1 MYMVKDKTVRITDA
15 RKRLAHQLPDP
26 TIALAGSLKMCIRD
40 RISSFTGEAAMD
52 TESRRE
58 AAAIRYTDGERP
70 GDSNGGETGDRAD
83 L

>member
-26 TIALAGSLKMCIRD
+26 TIALAGSLMKRMIRCNKPLRRFPELTRLCSAKM
-40 RISSFTGEAAMD
+40 TQA
-52 TESRRE
+52 
-58 AAAIRYTDGERP
+58 
-70 GDSNGGETGDRAD
+70 